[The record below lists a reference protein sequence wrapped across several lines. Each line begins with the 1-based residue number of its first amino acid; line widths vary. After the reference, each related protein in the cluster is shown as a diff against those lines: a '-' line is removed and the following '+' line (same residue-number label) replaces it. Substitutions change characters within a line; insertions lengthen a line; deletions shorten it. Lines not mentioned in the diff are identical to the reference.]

1 MVLNR
6 EIGPRDREKEMA
18 ALRERERMMLERER
32 FAALERLS
40 AEERKRKRDAGELEG
55 PFGLPV
61 RHPASPPFGRID
73 FDRVK
78 RMRISNDEHNP
89 ASSTHPPHMGSHSSN
104 SFENKSKDDR
114 HSSPKGPME
123 QRLGRPLDLDLPNKA
138 ATSMLDAMWMR
149 ERERA
154 LRAREELSRLQGKAP
169 STNHVSG
176 FSTTKERPEG
186 VAREGETRGKPDEEG
201 VNLCSVCK
209 RDASFLCSGC
219 QGAWY
224 CSAECQV

>member
-1 MVLNR
+1 
-6 EIGPRDREKEMA
+6 MA

-32 FAALERLS
+32 FVAFERLN

-55 PFGLPV
+55 PFGLPG
-61 RHPASPPFGRID
+61 RHISSPPFVRLAD
-73 FDRVK
+73 FERVK
-78 RMRISNDEHNP
+78 RMRMSNDEQNP
-89 ASSTHPPHMGSHSSN
+89 ASSSHPPHMGSYLSN
-104 SFENKSKDDR
+104 PFENKAKDDR

-123 QRLGRPLDLDLPNKA
+123 QRLGRPLDLDMPNKA
-138 ATSMLDAMWMR
+138 AASMLDAMWMR
-149 ERERA
+149 ERA
-154 LRAREELSRLQGKAP
+154 LRAREEQGRLQGKPP

-176 FSTTKERPEG
+176 FSSTKERPEG
-186 VAREGETRGKPDEEG
+186 VAREVEARGKPDEEG

-224 CSAECQV
+224 CSAECQVWKMLELYLNRPL